1 MNKTLIR
8 RRRKLLINKF
18 SENGTESE
26 RGSLC
31 LMGNNNYAR
40 PL

>member
-31 LMGNNNYAR
+31 LMVTNSYACQ
-40 PL
+40 L